1 MRIIKAR
8 FRAAWL
14 AGIIIVALVSVATSG
29 MVRGFPNTNTT
40 DPLLDLFIKKGFVTQ
55 QEAEQVEAEA
65 EALRTNEM
73 QMPPA
78 PPSKW
83 KISEGI
89 KSVELFGDVR
99 LRYED
104 RSAED
109 PAGNSIDLQRFR
121 YAVRVGLRGDLFDHF
136 YYGFRLD
143 TGANP
148 RSSFV
153 TLGTLVRT
161 NKTYQGPFGKS
172 NSGIN
177 IGQVY
182 LGWRPWDWVDITV
195 GKMPNPLYT
204 TPMVWNGN
212 ISPEGFAEHLK
223 YTVGPADFF
232 ATFGQFLYADFNPDS
247 ASAGLG
253 LGFLPGSTGQASD
266 KRRTI
271 FSCSPGR
278 AASTTTSPP
287 TFPRRSQPRY
297 TIILDSSRVP
307 GARLLCLPIS
317 AIPISVKARIITMA
331 APTSE

>member
-1 MRIIKAR
+1 MRIIKVKRRITWMRRIIA
-8 FRAAWL
+8 L
-14 AGIIIVALVSVATSG
+14 AVVSAATSG
-29 MVRGFPNTNTT
+29 RCADSPNTNATNAT

-55 QEAEQVEAEA
+55 QEAEQVQAEA
-65 EALRTNEM
+65 AALRNNEA
-73 QMPPA
+73 QMPST

-136 YYGFRLD
+136 NYGFRLD

-153 TLGTLVRT
+153 TLGTSSSFGA
-161 NKTYQGPFGKS
+161 NQPNNGTYQGPFGKS

-182 LGWRPWDWVDITV
+182 LGWRPWDWLDITI

-204 TPMVWNGN
+204 TPK
-212 ISPEGFAEHLK
+212 I
-223 YTVGPADFF
+223 
-232 ATFGQFLYADFNPDS
+232 
-247 ASAGLG
+247 
-253 LGFLPGSTGQASD
+253 
-266 KRRTI
+266 
-271 FSCSPGR
+271 GR
-278 AASTTTSPP
+278 AH
-287 TFPRRSQPRY
+287 
-297 TIILDSSRVP
+297 V
-307 GARLLCLPIS
+307 
-317 AIPISVKARIITMA
+317 
-331 APTSE
+331 